1 MKTYIKFLIN
11 LFNISLLK
19 IFIIFFIIILITNIL
34 EQIEFFKNIDLSF
47 FYLFFLSLLNTPSV
61 LFEILPFIFLLGTQ
75 VFFIHLI
82 DKNELQVFK
91 YSGLNNIKII
101 KILGLYSFI
110 LGIIM
115 VIFFYNGSSILKNSY
130 LLIKNNYSDDNKY
143 LAVITENGLWIKDE
157 INDNINESRRIDI
170 SNVFSSNRLS
180 LGNSFESGES
190 ITLGLNFKKEKVNV
204 DNKIDKIEEYI
215 DFKLASVFRLDEEK
229 NIPTSSTLNKKN
241 SNIFGEFNFKPTRN
255 ISLGYNFSLT
265 DDLNTFEY
273 NSLITKIEFGNF
285 ITQFD
290 YLEERGAV
298 GSTNIIE
305 NTTKYNFDN
314 QNSISFNTRRNRKL
328 DLTEYYD
335 LVYEYK
341 NDCLVAGVKYKKNY
355 YNDADIKPVEEL
367 FFSITIVPLG
377 TFSPD
382 KMALK

>member
-19 IFIIFFIIILITNIL
+19 IFITFFIIILITNIL

-157 INDNINESRRIDI
+157 INDNINIINAHKVNNEFLLNVSITKFDQDFDLVEVLQSERVDI
-170 SNVFSSNRLS
+170 TSKKWKIFNPITLK
-180 LGNSFESGES
+180 GNSQSTLNELILHSNFDLQKINSLFSNLSSLSIIDLITLRKSYMSLNYSVTDINSHLLKIVSYPVYLTLITIFSAIIMFNIGYQKNTFYK
-190 ITLGLNFKKEKVNV
+190 ITLGIFLSVIIYYINNFLSVLGTNEK
-204 DNKIDKIEEYI
+204 
-215 DFKLASVFRLDEEK
+215 
-229 NIPTSSTLNKKN
+229 IPVTL
-241 SNIFGEFNFKPTRN
+241 SIFLP
-255 ISLGYNFSLT
+255 
-265 DDLNTFEY
+265 
-273 NSLITKIEFGNF
+273 LIILSIINF
-285 ITQFD
+285 I
-290 YLEERGAV
+290 
-298 GSTNIIE
+298 SII
-305 NTTKYNFDN
+305 
-314 QNSISFNTRRNRKL
+314 KL
-328 DLTEYYD
+328 NE
-335 LVYEYK
+335 K
-341 NDCLVAGVKYKKNY
+341 
-355 YNDADIKPVEEL
+355 
-367 FFSITIVPLG
+367 
-377 TFSPD
+377 
-382 KMALK
+382 

>member
-19 IFIIFFIIILITNIL
+19 IFITFFIIILITNIL

-82 DKNELQVFK
+82 DKNELQIFK

-157 INDNINESRRIDI
+157 INDNINIINARQVNNEFLLNVSITKFNKDFDLVEVLQSERVDI
-170 SNVFSSNRLS
+170 TSKKWKIFNPITLK
-180 LGNSFESGES
+180 GNSQSTLNELILHSNFDLQKINSLFSNLSSLSIIDLITLRKSYMSLNYSVTDINSHLLKIVSYPVYLTLITIFSAIIMFNIGYQKNTFYK
-190 ITLGLNFKKEKVNV
+190 ITLGIFLSVIIYYINNFLSVLGTNEK
-204 DNKIDKIEEYI
+204 
-215 DFKLASVFRLDEEK
+215 
-229 NIPTSSTLNKKN
+229 IPVTL
-241 SNIFGEFNFKPTRN
+241 SIFLP
-255 ISLGYNFSLT
+255 
-265 DDLNTFEY
+265 
-273 NSLITKIEFGNF
+273 LIILSIINF
-285 ITQFD
+285 I
-290 YLEERGAV
+290 
-298 GSTNIIE
+298 SII
-305 NTTKYNFDN
+305 
-314 QNSISFNTRRNRKL
+314 KL
-328 DLTEYYD
+328 NE
-335 LVYEYK
+335 K
-341 NDCLVAGVKYKKNY
+341 
-355 YNDADIKPVEEL
+355 
-367 FFSITIVPLG
+367 
-377 TFSPD
+377 
-382 KMALK
+382 

>member
-11 LFNISLLK
+11 LINISLLK
-19 IFIIFFIIILITNIL
+19 IFITFFIIILITNIL

-157 INDNINESRRIDI
+157 INDNINIINARQVNNEFLLNVSITKFNKDFDLVEVLQSERVDI
-170 SNVFSSNRLS
+170 TSKKWKIFNPITLK
-180 LGNSFESGES
+180 GNSQSTLNELILHSNFDLQKINSLFSNLSSLSIIDLITLRKSYMSLNYSVTDINSHLLKIVSYPVYLTLITIFSAIIMFNIGYQKNTFFK
-190 ITLGLNFKKEKVNV
+190 ITLGIFLSVIIYYINNFLSVLGTNEK
-204 DNKIDKIEEYI
+204 
-215 DFKLASVFRLDEEK
+215 
-229 NIPTSSTLNKKN
+229 IPVTL
-241 SNIFGEFNFKPTRN
+241 SIFLP
-255 ISLGYNFSLT
+255 
-265 DDLNTFEY
+265 
-273 NSLITKIEFGNF
+273 LIILSIINF
-285 ITQFD
+285 I
-290 YLEERGAV
+290 
-298 GSTNIIE
+298 SII
-305 NTTKYNFDN
+305 
-314 QNSISFNTRRNRKL
+314 KL
-328 DLTEYYD
+328 NE
-335 LVYEYK
+335 K
-341 NDCLVAGVKYKKNY
+341 
-355 YNDADIKPVEEL
+355 
-367 FFSITIVPLG
+367 
-377 TFSPD
+377 
-382 KMALK
+382 

>member
-19 IFIIFFIIILITNIL
+19 IFITFFIIILITNIL

-157 INDNINESRRIDI
+157 INDNINIINARKVNNEFLLNVSITKFNKDFDLVEVLQSEKVDI
-170 SNVFSSNRLS
+170 TSKKWKIFNPITLK
-180 LGNSFESGES
+180 GNSQSTLDELILHSNFDLQKINSLFSNLSSLSIIDLITLRKSYMSLNYSVTDINSHLLKIVSYPLYLTLITIFSAIIMFNIGYQKNTFFK
-190 ITLGLNFKKEKVNV
+190 ITLGIFLSVIIYYINNFLSVLGTNEK
-204 DNKIDKIEEYI
+204 
-215 DFKLASVFRLDEEK
+215 
-229 NIPTSSTLNKKN
+229 IPLTL
-241 SNIFGEFNFKPTRN
+241 SIFLP
-255 ISLGYNFSLT
+255 
-265 DDLNTFEY
+265 
-273 NSLITKIEFGNF
+273 LIILSIINF
-285 ITQFD
+285 I
-290 YLEERGAV
+290 
-298 GSTNIIE
+298 SII
-305 NTTKYNFDN
+305 
-314 QNSISFNTRRNRKL
+314 KL
-328 DLTEYYD
+328 NE
-335 LVYEYK
+335 K
-341 NDCLVAGVKYKKNY
+341 
-355 YNDADIKPVEEL
+355 
-367 FFSITIVPLG
+367 
-377 TFSPD
+377 
-382 KMALK
+382 